1 MLVVIINSVGIEGVV
16 KMAKEKRVKYK
27 PYNLVFY
34 TDEQYLYEALKKVSK
49 ANRRNMRDTIMCAIE
64 TLLQEENSIVN
75 QTQSSMNS
83 TDMEEVEY
91 DDEME
96 QW

>member
-1 MLVVIINSVGIEGVV
+1 MLVAIINSVGIRGVV

-64 TLLQEENSIVN
+64 TLLQGEDSIVN
-75 QTQSSMNS
+75 QTQTPTNDN
-83 TDMEEVEY
+83 DMMIERN
-91 DDEME
+91 DEME
-96 QW
+96 HW

>member
-1 MLVVIINSVGIEGVV
+1 MLVAIINSVGIEGVV

-27 PYNLVFY
+27 PYNLIFY

-64 TLLQEENSIVN
+64 TLLQGEDSIVN
-75 QTQSSMNS
+75 QTQTPTNDN
-83 TDMEEVEY
+83 DMMIERN
-91 DDEME
+91 DEME
-96 QW
+96 HW

>member
-1 MLVVIINSVGIEGVV
+1 
-16 KMAKEKRVKYK
+16 
-27 PYNLVFY
+27 
-34 TDEQYLYEALKKVSK
+34 
-49 ANRRNMRDTIMCAIE
+49 MCAIE

-83 TDMEEVEY
+83 IDMEEVELN
-91 DDEME
+91 DEME

>member
-1 MLVVIINSVGIEGVV
+1 
-16 KMAKEKRVKYK
+16 MAKDKRVKYK
-27 PYNLVFY
+27 PYNLIFY
-34 TDEQYLYEALKKVSK
+34 TDEKHLYETLKKVSK

-83 TDMEEVEY
+83 IDMEEVELN
-91 DDEME
+91 DEME

>member
-1 MLVVIINSVGIEGVV
+1 MLVAIINSVGIKGVV

-27 PYNLVFY
+27 PYNLIFY

-64 TLLQEENSIVN
+64 TLLQEKSESESCSALSLFA
-75 QTQSSMNS
+75 TRWM
-83 TDMEEVEY
+83 
-91 DDEME
+91 
-96 QW
+96 